1 MKKYKIMKLPHG
13 WFKGFIKEKDIIDTI
28 DATIQYWHILIVEEL
43 ADGNEITQRE
53 RDSYSE

>member
-1 MKKYKIMKLPHG
+1 MKLPHG